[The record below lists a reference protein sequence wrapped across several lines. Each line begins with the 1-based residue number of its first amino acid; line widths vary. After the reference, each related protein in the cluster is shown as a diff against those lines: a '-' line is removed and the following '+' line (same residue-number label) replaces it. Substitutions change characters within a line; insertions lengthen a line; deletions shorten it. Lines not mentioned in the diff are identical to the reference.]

1 VNVLFLDQFSALGG
15 AQQCLL
21 DLLPAIEE
29 RGWKARAAV
38 PPGGQ
43 LVGLLRAKGVEVEEI
58 RFGPYRSGKKS
69 AGDILRFAADTPA
82 LAAKIADLLERV
94 PTELIYVN
102 GPRMLI
108 PAALGAHGR
117 VPILF
122 HAHHA
127 IAQRSAAY
135 IEGLALKHSRATV
148 AACCEAVA
156 LPLRK
161 WVAGER
167 IHVIP
172 NGTADMGF
180 RVCPLPDGRGSMGRG
195 SGVAEGDRGARIGV
209 IGRISPE
216 KGQVEF
222 LRAAALLIARV
233 PETKFVICGA
243 PLFGDRSYY
252 LEVLR
257 LAGHLP
263 VEFLDWQEDVAG
275 VMRALDVL
283 VIPSGQEGMPRVL
296 LEAFSAGV
304 PVVAFPVGGMTEVIE
319 DGVTGFLASGDLAA
333 TLEEVLGSGPQ
344 RLATV
349 ARNAR
354 RQWERRY
361 TVETYRMGITNLME
375 QCVRRPGSETAA
387 PRSRTP
393 ELRPPAPKD
402 SQSG

>member
-1 VNVLFLDQFSALGG
+1 MNVLFLDQFSALGG

-58 RFGPYRSGKKS
+58 RCGPYRSGKKS

-94 PTELIYVN
+94 PTDLIYVN

-135 IEGLALKHSRATV
+135 LEGLALKHSRATV

-161 WVAGER
+161 WVKGER

-172 NGTADMGF
+172 NGTQDMSRDHQGA
-180 RVCPLPDGRGSMGRG
+180 GRRATPNGR
-195 SGVAEGDRGARIGV
+195 DARIGV

-222 LRAAALLIARV
+222 LRAATLLIARV
-233 PETKFVICGA
+233 PDAKFVICGA

-257 LAGHLP
+257 FAAHLP
-263 VEFLDWQEDVAG
+263 VEFLDWQEDVAA

-283 VIPSGQEGMPRVL
+283 VIPSRQEGMPRVL

-304 PVVAFPVGGMTEVIE
+304 PAVAFPVGGMTEVIE
-319 DGVTGFLASGDLAA
+319 DGVTGFLASGDLAT
-333 TLEEVLGSGPQ
+333 TLEAVLSDPK
-344 RLATV
+344 RLDVV

-361 TVETYRMGITNLME
+361 TVETYRTGITNLME
-375 QCVRRPGSETAA
+375 KCVRHSTSETAL

-402 SQSG
+402 SQSA